1 MTEREKALEAALRE
15 CRIDLMIAA
24 GNADEAA
31 RTDSR
36 WDGVG
41 EKLRVRVREAYAAL
55 AIPATERTAWE
66 AGEGPQPE
74 PVKLTCTGCKHLS
87 LEDWT
92 FYGENDEIDRGTDA
106 RCEKA
111 GRNIASYWRDNSPP
125 PKWCPFLPPEDAP

>member
-1 MTEREKALEAALRE
+1 MTDREKALEAALRE

-55 AIPATERTAWE
+55 AMPATVDGASWTPPEDRPDGYVCLGLVPVTWH
-66 AGEGPQPE
+66 GEVME
-74 PVKLTCTGCKHLS
+74 
-87 LEDWT
+87 
-92 FYGENDEIDRGTDA
+92 
-106 RCEKA
+106 
-111 GRNIASYWRDNSPP
+111 WRDGVMEQVEPLGFAP
-125 PKWCPFLPPEDAP
+125 APEDAP